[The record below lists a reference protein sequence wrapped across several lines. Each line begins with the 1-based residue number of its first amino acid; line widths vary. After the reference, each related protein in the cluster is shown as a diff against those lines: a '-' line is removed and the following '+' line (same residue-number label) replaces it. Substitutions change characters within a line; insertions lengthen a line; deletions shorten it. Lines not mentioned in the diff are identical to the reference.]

1 MSSFI
6 YSEPGDS
13 LDDIRNTIIKK
24 LSGKILQKSLL
35 AIKIQRLINTYKSM

>member
-24 LSGKILQKSLL
+24 LSGKY
-35 AIKIQRLINTYKSM
+35 YKKVY